1 MLGSGNLILS
11 VPRMSGPVGSK
22 MWSTATLD
30 DGLNL
35 MDTEAELAALEA
47 EENRL
52 ELELQDL

>member
-1 MLGSGNLILS
+1 
-11 VPRMSGPVGSK
+11 

-30 DGLNL
+30 DGLNH